1 MQALA
6 QEDFYRVKL
15 LLDGGHQHPEVIS
28 IIELNNPGWIFVD
41 QILQPRS
48 ALVWSKGI
56 QGFYLIGD
64 HTNETFI
71 HSLDGFISK
80 SVEPKMKALSLTQF
94 EVSGHH
100 SEWDFEAIFPS
111 RQLYQFEQLVLELL
125 NKPDTSKNNMIKTI
139 NLKIEDWENQDLIN
153 TELITENINL
163 FWSSQNDFKKKGYGF
178 AAIDGSEI
186 IGVCYSSFVTL
197 DTHAIG
203 VETVARYQNNG
214 VGTYLATLLVEE
226 IINNGFRSYWDCSLD
241 NEASRKLALRL
252 GFKQVHRYICKG
264 FGI

>member
-6 QEDFYRVKL
+6 QEDFYRVKPL
-15 LLDGGHQHPEVIS
+15 LVGGHQHPEVIS

-41 QILQPRS
+41 QIFKPRS

-80 SVEPKMKALSLTQF
+80 SVEPEMKALSLNQF

-100 SEWDFEAIFPS
+100 NEWDFEAIFPS
-111 RQLYQFEQLVLELL
+111 RQLYQFEQLVLELS
-125 NKPDTSKNNMIKTI
+125 NKPDASQNNMIKTI
-139 NLKIEDWENQDLIN
+139 NLKIEDWENEDLIN

-163 FWSSQNDFKKKGYGF
+163 FWS
-178 AAIDGSEI
+178 
-186 IGVCYSSFVTL
+186 
-197 DTHAIG
+197 
-203 VETVARYQNNG
+203 
-214 VGTYLATLLVEE
+214 
-226 IINNGFRSYWDCSLD
+226 
-241 NEASRKLALRL
+241 
-252 GFKQVHRYICKG
+252 
-264 FGI
+264 